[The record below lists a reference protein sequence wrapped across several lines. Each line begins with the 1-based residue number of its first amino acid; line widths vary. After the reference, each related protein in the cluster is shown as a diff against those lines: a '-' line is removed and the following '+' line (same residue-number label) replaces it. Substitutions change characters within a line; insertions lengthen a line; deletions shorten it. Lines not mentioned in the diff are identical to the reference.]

1 MGILVLSA
9 HAESEH
15 AMELLATGRGIG

>member
-9 HAESEH
+9 HAESEY